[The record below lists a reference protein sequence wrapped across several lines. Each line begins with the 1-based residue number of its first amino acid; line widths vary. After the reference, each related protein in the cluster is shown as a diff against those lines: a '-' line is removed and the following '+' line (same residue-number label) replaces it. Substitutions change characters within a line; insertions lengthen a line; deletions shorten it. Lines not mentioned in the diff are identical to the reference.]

1 MADILKTSIAWNKE
15 SLGKALSGLPERYT
29 AVVSDDGYGRC
40 EVRITKKKMCA
51 SEARTVYVSAE
62 TPMEAM
68 RAMVIDAIDDW
79 IKADQSPDL
88 AGGEWWAE

>member
-1 MADILKTSIAWNKE
+1 MKTSIAWNKE
-15 SLGKALSGLPERYT
+15 SLGKALSGLPGRYT
-29 AVVSDDGYGRC
+29 AVVSADGYGRY

-88 AGGEWWAE
+88 AGGDWWAE